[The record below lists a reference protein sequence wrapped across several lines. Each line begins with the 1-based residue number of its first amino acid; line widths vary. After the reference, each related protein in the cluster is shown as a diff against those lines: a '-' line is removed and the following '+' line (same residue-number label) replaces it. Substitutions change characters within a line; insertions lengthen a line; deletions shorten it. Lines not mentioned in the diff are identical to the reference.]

1 MLVLKAPRLKPGGI
15 ALAGKSK
22 VSTGDENDPVK
33 LECNII
39 AYIVKYVFVFSLYF
53 RIFFP
58 HDQPKRCVLMR
69 KE

>member
-1 MLVLKAPRLKPGGI
+1 MLVLKAPRLKLECI

-22 VSTGDENDPVK
+22 VSTGDKNGPVK
-33 LECNII
+33 LECNIT

-58 HDQPKRCVLMR
+58 HDQPKGCVLMR
-69 KE
+69 K